1 MKLWYK
7 KAASNWNEA
16 LPIGNGHLGGMIYG
30 SAVKECI
37 QLNDETIW
45 YRGKSDRNN
54 PDSLLHLKKVR
65 EYLLDGEIQKA
76 EELIKLTMFATPRDQ
91 SHYELLGE
99 LYIEHID
106 IQPSA
111 LSLYER
117 ELDLDTA
124 ISNVIFEPNSCNLQI
139 KREY

>member
-30 SAVKECI
+30 SATKECI

-54 PDSLLHLKKVR
+54 PDSLLHLKKIR
-65 EYLLDGEIQKA
+65 EYLLDGEI
-76 EELIKLTMFATPRDQ
+76 
-91 SHYELLGE
+91 H
-99 LYIEHID
+99 IEHID
-106 IQPSA
+106 IQSCA

-124 ISNVIFEPNSCNLQI
+124 ISNVVFEPNSCNLQI
-139 KREY
+139 KREYFTSF

>member
-30 SAVKECI
+30 SATKECI

-54 PDSLLHLKKVR
+54 SDSLLHLKKIR
-65 EYLLDGEIQKA
+65 EYLLDGEIRKA
-76 EELIKLTMFATPRDQ
+76 EELIKLTMFATQ
-91 SHYELLGE
+91 EIKATMNYLGNFT
-99 LYIEHID
+99 
-106 IQPSA
+106 
-111 LSLYER
+111 LS
-117 ELDLDTA
+117 
-124 ISNVIFEPNSCNLQI
+124 I
-139 KREY
+139 